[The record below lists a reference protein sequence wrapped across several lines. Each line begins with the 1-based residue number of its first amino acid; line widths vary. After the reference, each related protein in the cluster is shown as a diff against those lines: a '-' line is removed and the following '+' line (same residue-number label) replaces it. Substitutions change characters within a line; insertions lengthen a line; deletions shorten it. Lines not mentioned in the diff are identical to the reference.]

1 MNKDFIIT
9 YTKTR
14 FSPLSAKEEDI
25 NIHDIAHAL
34 SLMCRANG
42 HIKHFYSV
50 AQHSI
55 NCAIEASARGLS
67 ERIQLACLLH
77 DASEAYLSDVTRPI
91 KRNLPQYL
99 VFEEA
104 LQSKIFIRFQ
114 LNDLTEEEQGHVK
127 NIDDTLLY
135 YEFLELM
142 GEMIFPEEPRLTS
155 SLSFDRVD
163 FEHVERQFIN
173 MYKILTCVENSEKN
187 QNKK

>member
-104 LQSKIFIRFQ
+104 LQSKIFIKFQ
-114 LNDLTEEEQGHVK
+114 LYDLTEEEQEQVK

-142 GEMIFPEEPRLTS
+142 GEMIFPEEPQLTS

-173 MYKILTCVENSEKN
+173 MYKMLMN
-187 QNKK
+187 Q